1 MKFQKISLLCVLLL
15 CMSFIFVACGKE
27 DRKETKAVSKKEA
40 YPERY
45 EELLQLIGKDQE
57 TVFDALE
64 LTEDDVELLQTVIY
78 ETPIEVKYLGYTFSV
93 LLQFDYDTG
102 EMFAFWYQHKC
113 LDDVEMAEKVVDT
126 MYEKLTGYH
135 GKPDKEGELT
145 EHYAKQSDIKKDF
158 MSDEDYIAME
168 TWNISDDMDLYLEV
182 VSRANS
188 NDVYIRTIYRQK
200 AR

>member
-1 MKFQKISLLCVLLL
+1 MKFHKISLLCVLLL
-15 CMSFIFVACGKE
+15 CMSFIFAAGGKE
-27 DRKETKAVSKKEA
+27 DKKETKAVSKKEA

-126 MYEKLTGYH
+126 MYEKLTEYH

-145 EHYAKQSDIKKDF
+145 EHYANQSDIKKDF
-158 MSDEDYIAME
+158 MSDEDYIALE

>member
-1 MKFQKISLLCVLLL
+1 
-15 CMSFIFVACGKE
+15 MSFIFAAGGKE
-27 DRKETKAVSKKEA
+27 DKKETKAVSKKEA

-126 MYEKLTGYH
+126 MYEKLTEYH

-145 EHYAKQSDIKKDF
+145 EHYANQSDIKKDF
-158 MSDEDYIAME
+158 MSDEDYIALE